1 MSPPRKKAGAAESA
15 TSTSASVG
23 AALRGRLSAATPLPK
38 RLQPILRLLEKDLL
52 ERAKIPTVE
61 AGLRASWE
69 VEKKAGE
76 TGQGFDPWRR
86 ARVTQL
92 AAAWVLSVVF
102 VRTLEDR
109 GLIDPRLGGPGKAG
123 LEEAKDREAAFAQL
137 MPFLGPREYL
147 LAVFRE
153 LALLPGAAEVF
164 DTRHNPV
171 WVLAPSSEGARAL
184 LDFFQAVDTQ
194 SGEPAL
200 SFSGSDTRFLGDLYQ
215 DLSEAVRKRYALLQ
229 TPDFVER
236 FILEQTLTPA
246 IQAFGLEEVR
256 LIDPTCGSGHFLL
269 GAFRMLL
276 EAWHDAEPNTPIET
290 LASRALGQV
299 YGVDI
304 NPYAV
309 AIARFR
315 LVLAVLD
322 AVGIKRLDKSPVL
335 RPNVVVADSLLH
347 RLAPHQQ
354 ATLLTEQIQLPQFA
368 GWGEDL
374 FRLTEPGRVHDILS
388 QRYHAVVGNPPY
400 ITEKDATKRNKYRE
414 LYESASGKYALAA
427 PFTERFFDLSVA
439 AGFVGMINSNA
450 WTKRD
455 YGKALIEKVL
465 PKLDLQKV
473 IDTSG
478 CYLPGHGTPTLL
490 LFGQSRQSA
499 KRAVVAVM
507 GKRGEQLVPEIA
519 SAAPVWSEIVSSHN
533 QDGFDGK
540 YVSVESLASKDL
552 AAHPWVLAGGG
563 ARALIHRIAAG
574 PRLLMAALSESIG
587 FMAITGLD
595 EVFVRPTRVW
605 SRLVARQDW
614 LRRRHT
620 GTDVRDWTLAGDLA
634 ICFPYP
640 SGLLA
645 PKQDVEANLGRALW
659 EYRRTLLNRPDF
671 GGKKY
676 LDVGRTYYEYHQVP
690 LGRLGRSTHIA
701 FACVSTHN
709 NLVLARGGVLFDR
722 HAPIIS
728 LRPEYAEA
736 DHQALLGYLNS
747 STVGFWCRLVMF
759 PKGGDQVG
767 DGARLSATQW
777 NRHLEFAG
785 NLLQKLPV
793 PSLDSLREALLD
805 LVVAAENTVQ
815 RMNDHRADVVVPAT
829 LAATSTA
836 AALRAA
842 RAQSLAERARLRGIL
857 VSLQEEMD
865 WRVYGLFGLP
875 TLTASSVES
884 VKVAVAPNHRPFEVR
899 LAREVETD
907 ISASEWF
914 RVHKRT
920 PPADVDG
927 PLVDL
932 YRQRLRLVDHPQ
944 NGKQLRLLET
954 PETKRRWSPPDDE
967 KAFDAAVR
975 DWLLDRLEQVF
986 REQPSPELRSSR
998 VLAQELGRDPA
1009 VHAAHELLSDSSGQ
1023 SLDALVADLLDSQ
1036 GVPFLAGYRYTETG
1050 MEKRQSWEE
1059 TWRLQRLEDQGQLAA
1074 ELKRL
1079 GLDKI
1084 EVPDKYANKD
1094 FQRHY
1099 WGLRGKL
1106 DVPKERFI
1114 TVPQAHTDDDPTL
1127 VCGWAGWDHLQAARA
1142 LATLYQQRKDHE
1154 GWSGA
1159 KLVPLLAGLAERV
1172 PWLLQW
1178 HDEPDPDFGGE
1189 RLGQF
1194 FRDFVLGEA
1203 HGLGLAVD
1211 FAQAMDPLRSWA
1223 PPATARK
1230 QSLTDEEVLAAFA
1243 EWKPEQDNDD
1253 DEETD
1258 DDTEPPA
1265 GPTADELAD
1274 VLGAKKALVT
1284 KALKKLETTGLVEK
1298 LEGRPAR
1305 YVVVGEAS

>member
-1 MSPPRKKAGAAESA
+1 MSPPRKKASAATSA
-15 TSTSASVG
+15 TSPTATVG
-23 AALRGRLSAATPLPK
+23 AALRGRPSAATPLPK

-52 ERAKIPTVE
+52 ERAKIPSVE
-61 AGLRASWE
+61 AGLKTSWE

-109 GLIDPRLGGPGKAG
+109 GLIAPRLGGPGKAG
-123 LEEAKDREAAFAQL
+123 LKEAKDREAAFAQL

-147 LAVFRE
+147 LATFRE
-153 LALLPGAAEVF
+153 LAQLPGAAEVF

-184 LDFFQAVDTQ
+184 LDFFQAVDAQ

-246 IQAFGLEEVR
+246 IQAFGLKEVR

-322 AVGIKRLDKSPVL
+322 AVGIKRLDKAPVL

-347 RLAPHQQ
+347 RLAPHHQ
-354 ATLLTEQIQLPQFA
+354 ATLLTQQIQLPQFA
-368 GWGEDL
+368 GWGQDL

-427 PFTERFFDLSVA
+427 PFTERFFDLGA
-439 AGFVGMINSNA
+439 AGGFVGMINSNA

-455 YGKALIEKVL
+455 YGKTLIEKVL
-465 PKLDLQKV
+465 PKLDVQKV

-490 LFGQSRQSA
+490 LFGRHRETED
-499 KRAVVAVM
+499 RAVTSTLV
-507 GKRGEQLVPEIA
+507 KRGERGVPA
-519 SAAPVWSEIVSSHN
+519 DPARAPVWSEIIKCHDSVGY
-533 QDGFDGK
+533 DGE
-540 YVSVESLASKDL
+540 YVSVEAISRAEIRT
-552 AAHPWVLAGGG
+552 HPWILVGGG
-563 ARALIHRIAAG
+563 ARSLFAHLASKAD
-574 PRLLMAALSESIG
+574 LLLSEMTNGIG
-587 FMAITGLD
+587 FAAFSGQDQVFLLPDGVPERRRI
-595 EVFVRPTRVW
+595 EREFVRRLGKGEDIRDWDTSTDLLCLAPYDRKSGQVSASLPNGVQEQFWPLRRMLLSTLGFAGLTRGDTGGSWWQWSRWVPTRHGRSDAIVCCY
-605 SRLVARQDW
+605 V
-614 LRRRHT
+614 
-620 GTDVRDWTLAGDLA
+620 GTHNHFCRADVDTVYRGGASVNYIDLKT
-634 ICFPYP
+634 
-640 SGLLA
+640 S
-645 PKQDVEANLGRALW
+645 GRAT
-659 EYRRTLLNRPDF
+659 E
-671 GGKKY
+671 G
-676 LDVGRTYYEYHQVP
+676 
-690 LGRLGRSTHIA
+690 
-701 FACVSTHN
+701 
-709 NLVLARGGVLFDR
+709 
-722 HAPIIS
+722 
-728 LRPEYAEA
+728 
-736 DHQALLGYLNS
+736 LLGYLNS
-747 STVGFWCRLVMF
+747 STVGFWCRLVMY
-759 PKGGDQVG
+759 PKGGATMG
-767 DGARLSATQW
+767 DGAIVTPYPWMDRL
-777 NRHLEFAG
+777 EYAG
-785 NLLQKLPV
+785 NLLQQLPV

-805 LVVAAENTVQ
+805 LVVAAEDTVQ
-815 RMNDHRADVVVPAT
+815 QMNSHRADAVVPPT
-829 LAATSTA
+829 LAATPTA

-875 TLTASSVES
+875 TLTAPSVEA
-884 VKVAVAPNHRPFEVR
+884 VKVPVAPNHRPFEVR

-986 REQPSPELRSSR
+986 RDQQSPELRSSR

-1009 VHAAHELLSDSSGQ
+1009 VHAAHELLSESSGQ

-1059 TWRLQRLEDQGQLAA
+1059 TWRLQRLEDQGQLAP

-1079 GLDKI
+1079 KLESI
-1084 EVPDKYANKD
+1084 PVPDKYANKD

-1154 GWSGA
+1154 GWSGG

-1253 DEETD
+1253 DEEAD
-1258 DDTEPPA
+1258 DETEPPA
-1265 GPTADELAD
+1265 GPTAAELAD